1 MAEAPVSPAVTENAN
16 ADVGTGA
23 SSTVGGVAEEEE
35 QDVLVDHHQ
44 HQQEKQ
50 DGGHVPSRRRSDPVR
65 GPKRDWDTMR
75 RARSCIIL

>member
-23 SSTVGGVAEEEE
+23 SSTVGGVAEEE
-35 QDVLVDHHQ
+35 QDEVVDQ
-44 HQQEKQ
+44 QQEKQ
-50 DGGHVPSRRRSDPVR
+50 GGGHVPSRRRSDPAR
-65 GPKRDWDTMR
+65 GAKRDWDTMR